1 MNSVSGIIKT
11 LTLAEK
17 EEFTLFLKKKNKRHD
32 TQNIQLFNLLKN
44 DDINYEITV
53 YKNKPALYALRK
65 RLYQNL
71 VEFIANKRFENDTS
85 EERDV
90 LKLILVSRTF
100 FEHSQHKA
108 AFKILEK
115 AEVKALGIE
124 RFNLLNEVYHTY
136 IQYAYLN
143 PFIDFSALVRKYEIN
158 QQKFLQEEQ
167 LNLAYASLRME
178 LAKIKDGTANVDFH
192 QALHHTFA
200 KLSISL
206 EERMTFKSLYQILF
220 IANEYAAFRNKYHEI
235 EPFVAT
241 SFRFINTK
249 TELAEKHLFYH
260 INILYF
266 MANMLFRNK
275 KFADSKAYL
284 DKMEA
289 EMKKQD
295 NVYFKQFENRLLLLR
310 SLNENY
316 SGNSATAIRMLED
329 ALNSVAKNEVTDVLD
344 LQLSLAVFHF
354 QQNELRK
361 VQQIIK
367 TFSGSD
373 AWYEKKKG
381 TEWAIK
387 KNLVEILLYVELEH
401 TDYVISRLSSFKR
414 RYKKYLTELHE
425 ERVLV
430 FLSFVERFLYE
441 PGYLTSEELVSQA
454 DSLFQWRPQREED
467 LFVMSFYAWLK
478 SKIEKRNVYEVT
490 LELVNKNGLILPTVT
505 EH

>member
-1 MNSVSGIIKT
+1 MNSVSGIINI
-11 LTLAEK
+11 LTLDEK
-17 EEFTLFLKKKNKRHD
+17 EAFVLFLKKKNKRSD
-32 TQNIQLFNLLKN
+32 TQNIQLFNLLKT
-44 DDINYEITV
+44 DDINEEITI

-65 RLYQNL
+65 RLFQNL
-71 VEFIANKRFENDTS
+71 VEFIANKRFENDSS

-143 PFIDFSALVRKYEIN
+143 PAIDFSALVRKYEIN

-167 LNLAYASLRME
+167 LNLAYASLRLE
-178 LAKIKDGTANVDFH
+178 LAKIKDGNANVDFH
-192 QALHHTFA
+192 QTLHHTFA
-200 KLSISL
+200 KLSLSL
-206 EERMTFKSLYQILF
+206 EEMVTFKSLYQLLF
-220 IANEYAAFRNKYHEI
+220 IANEYAALRNKYHEI

-275 KFADSKAYL
+275 RFTDSKAYL
-284 DKMEA
+284 DKMEV

-316 SGNSATAIRMLED
+316 SGNSPAAIRMLED
-329 ALNSVAKNEVTDVLD
+329 ALNTTANNEVPEILD
-344 LQLSLAVFHF
+344 LQLSLAVFYF
-354 QQNELRK
+354 QQNELKK

-367 TFSGSD
+367 TLSHSD

-387 KNLVEILLYVELEH
+387 KNLVEILLHAELEH
-401 TDYVISRLSSFKR
+401 TDYVLSRLSSFKR
-414 RYKKYLTELHE
+414 RYQKQLTEMKE

-430 FLSFVERFLYE
+430 FLGLVERFLYE
-441 PGYLTSEELVSQA
+441 PGYLTSDELVSQA
-454 DSLFQWRPQREED
+454 DFLFQWRPQREED

-478 SKIEKRNVYEVT
+478 AKMEKRNVYAVT
-490 LELVNKNGLILPTVT
+490 LELVSQN
-505 EH
+505 